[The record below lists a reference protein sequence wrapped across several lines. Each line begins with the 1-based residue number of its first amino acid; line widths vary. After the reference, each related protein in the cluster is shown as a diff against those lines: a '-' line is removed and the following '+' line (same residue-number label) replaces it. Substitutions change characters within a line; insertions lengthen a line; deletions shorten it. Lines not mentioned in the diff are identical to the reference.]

1 MFKINLI
8 SIFHGENIPYTYVFQ
23 EGVNYIRADNSQ
35 GKTVFYQFIDYILGG
50 SLKSNLEGAEKI
62 VRTEMIFEYK
72 GHTFKVCRILDR
84 EENYFYLDNQET
96 AKPID
101 STEYKSKLNSI
112 FSSNDEEQRKIK
124 EFTGENIT
132 FRQFTM
138 FNFLGENRQ
147 GQLQNFWDKASDIKY
162 SVRLTPLMNY
172 IFNPH
177 LEEISKLLNDIK
189 HSKQKLAQLETK
201 TKQSDFFISEIN
213 KNLNILGIKVQF
225 NGLNKD
231 KILAELNTVKQSS
244 QKIGETDDKSLADLL
259 TQKNSLDEQIKIY
272 RNNISVLKQDQRIN
286 KNRSQMLQ
294 SLKRLIDENEEYK
307 YLVEPIEQVLNSIEG
322 DLDFSNY
329 IIKDKTVEALEKQ
342 SIELKRIINRK
353 ESGLRSFSLE
363 DKVKAIVLLEEYLQQ
378 DFIVNNSKL
387 EQLKTRIRELR
398 KELNELQNED
408 DKKKISN
415 LSKNITDIYISSSLV
430 SKFVLED
437 VERDN
442 FFIEFIKN
450 GCILQ
455 PKISKGDSI
464 LVGSKA
470 RKTLIQLSGYIAF
483 IKMLLEEGKYP
494 VIPLLV
500 LDHISK
506 DFSEENQRAVGHIL
520 NELNADE
527 DIVQIIMFDD
537 KRPEELN
544 LNKIHYIELDLGE
557 EKSGFNPFI

>member
-1 MFKINLI
+1 MFKINSI
-8 SIFHGENIPYTYVFQ
+8 SIFDGEDNSYTYDFQ
-23 EGVNYIRADNSQ
+23 EGVNYIRADNSK

-307 YLVEPIEQVLNSIEG
+307 YLVEPIEQVLHSIEG

-378 DFIVNNSKL
+378 DLIVNNSKL
-387 EQLKTRIRELR
+387 EQLKTRIRKLR

-544 LNKIHYIELDLGE
+544 LNNIHYIELDLGE

>member
-1 MFKINLI
+1 MFKINSI
-8 SIFHGENIPYTYVFQ
+8 SIFDGENNPYTYVFQ
-23 EGVNYIRADNSQ
+23 EGVNYIRADNSK

-378 DFIVNNSKL
+378 DLIVNNSKL
-387 EQLKTRIRELR
+387 EQLKTRIRKLR

-544 LNKIHYIELDLGE
+544 LNNIHYIELDLGE

>member
-1 MFKINLI
+1 MFKINSI
-8 SIFHGENIPYTYVFQ
+8 SIFDGEDNSYTYDFQ
-23 EGVNYIRADNSQ
+23 EGVNYIRADNSK

-62 VRTEMIFEYK
+62 VSTEMIFEYK
-72 GHTFKVCRILDR
+72 GHTFKVCRVLGR

-162 SVRLTPLMNY
+162 SVRLNPLMNY

-177 LEEISKLLNDIK
+177 LEEISKLLNVIK
-189 HSKQKLAQLETK
+189 HSKQELAQLETE

-225 NGLNKD
+225 SGLNKD

-244 QKIGETDDKSLADLL
+244 QKIGATDDKSLADLL

-307 YLVEPIEQVLNSIEG
+307 YLVEPIEQVLHSI
-322 DLDFSNY
+322 
-329 IIKDKTVEALEKQ
+329 
-342 SIELKRIINRK
+342 
-353 ESGLRSFSLE
+353 
-363 DKVKAIVLLEEYLQQ
+363 
-378 DFIVNNSKL
+378 
-387 EQLKTRIRELR
+387 
-398 KELNELQNED
+398 
-408 DKKKISN
+408 
-415 LSKNITDIYISSSLV
+415 
-430 SKFVLED
+430 
-437 VERDN
+437 
-442 FFIEFIKN
+442 
-450 GCILQ
+450 
-455 PKISKGDSI
+455 
-464 LVGSKA
+464 
-470 RKTLIQLSGYIAF
+470 
-483 IKMLLEEGKYP
+483 
-494 VIPLLV
+494 
-500 LDHISK
+500 
-506 DFSEENQRAVGHIL
+506 
-520 NELNADE
+520 
-527 DIVQIIMFDD
+527 
-537 KRPEELN
+537 
-544 LNKIHYIELDLGE
+544 
-557 EKSGFNPFI
+557 